1 MAKAPTVGYLG
12 PMANDSVTQTFAALV
27 EHTAN
32 KFMRGEVSLA
42 ELFALKP
49 KEVEVIFMMGHYL
62 FNFGKYQPALKI
74 FSVLTMYKPM
84 VSKYWR
90 AAGAANQAL
99 KNYKEAVVA
108 YNMALTTNFEDA
120 ISYTYRG
127 ESKISLGEVE
137 DGISDLRRAVDVG
150 MRKPFYGRW
159 VNRAR
164 TLLSV
169 RGITV

>member
-1 MAKAPTVGYLG
+1 
-12 PMANDSVTQTFAALV
+12 MANDSVSATFAALV

-32 KFMRGEVSLA
+32 KFMRGEVTLA

-49 KEVEVIFMMGHYL
+49 REVEVIFMMGHYL
-62 FNFGKYQPALKI
+62 FNFGKYQAALKI

-99 KNYKEAVVA
+99 RQYKEAVVA
-108 YNMALTTNFEDA
+108 YDMALTTNFEDV

-127 ESKISLGEVE
+127 ESKLSLGQVAQ
-137 DGISDLRRAVDVG
+137 GVADLQRAVDVG
-150 MRKPFYGRW
+150 QRKAFYAKW

-164 TLLSV
+164 TLLRV
-169 RGITV
+169 RGADR

>member
-1 MAKAPTVGYLG
+1 
-12 PMANDSVTQTFAALV
+12 MANDSVSATFAKLV
-27 EHTAN
+27 EFMAN

-49 KEVEVIFMMGHYL
+49 REVEVIFMMGHYL
-62 FNFGKYQPALKI
+62 FNYGKYQAALNV

-99 KNYKEAVVA
+99 KKYKEAVLA
-108 YNMALTTNFEDA
+108 YDMALTTNFEDV

-127 ESKISLGEVE
+127 ESKISLGQVE
-137 DGISDLRRAVDVG
+137 DGLVDLRKAVEVG
-150 MRKPFYGRW
+150 TNKPFYNKW
-159 VNRAR
+159 VNRAK

-169 RGITV
+169 RETHKPLTP